1 MRQRRPIYARA
12 CADTGAHP
20 SVYTD
25 ARAYADTD
33 AHPSVYTDARV
44 HSDARGVSVNGG

>member
-1 MRQRRPIYARA
+1 MRQRDARA
-12 CADTGAHP
+12 YADTGAHP

-25 ARAYADTD
+25 ARAYADTG

-44 HSDARGVSVNGG
+44 HSDARGVSVNGR

>member
-1 MRQRRPIYARA
+1 MRQRRF
-12 CADTGAHP
+12 
-20 SVYTD
+20 TD
-25 ARAYADTD
+25 ARAYADTG

>member
-1 MRQRRPIYARA
+1 MRQRRFTYARA
-12 CADTGAHP
+12 YADTGAHP